1 MKNLIK
7 RVVLL
12 VAIFVVAGTNSI
24 YAFAAPNKKES
35 VVLLANAYDVENIL
49 VERIDDNSELILFTE
64 DDAKFQCEK
73 LEYSI
78 KDNDG
83 FSIPTLICDKPVKD
97 KNVSSYRIDDKI
109 YILYKEEDPV
119 SGQSI
124 KVNMSV
130 FDCSLGKMSQE
141 VNSFA
146 AINNDIYKL
155 IDTKTISTVSKVD
168 DEYVIQIIP
177 EENSKADTE
186 TLLTSK
192 YMIDSFEAT
201 KVGNDFIVIYT
212 IDKDNN
218 LETTDDKEIYRIDS
232 KTKVPVKITDS
243 TGFKQV
249 ISKDKNS
256 FYYYSDNNIYSI
268 AFTENISNQW
278 LDVSST
284 GDSFYQMSLYD
295 GIPKIVSTKLKFN
308 KVSDV
313 IGIYFTNRNEGQDV
327 AKTHLSIEDNE
338 GYGEYNISYNPD
350 ETFTFLSLQGLK
362 NKFNM
367 FKYESYAIAD
377 CKTADYSNIKTA
389 IENIPKYDAD
399 LYKEDLYQKIL
410 DVKDKI
416 RPGIMKDEQ
425 EILDRYLEEL
435 SNAIENSYKD
445 ADYSKIDEMLKK
457 IPIDLSIYTDNSVA
471 ALNEAKNSIIR
482 GKDIREQ
489 KTVDGY
495 AETLEKAI
503 KNLEKKIIINED
515 KNETISKEDN
525 ESNVPSTGDDSIT
538 VLILCAGFSMAALI
552 YLNRQRRK
560 IG

>member
-35 VVLLANAYDVENIL
+35 IVLLTNAYDVENIL
-49 VERIDDNSELILFTE
+49 VERIDDNSELILFTQY
-64 DDAKFQCEK
+64 DAKFQCEK
-73 LEYSI
+73 LKYSI
-78 KDNDG
+78 RKNG
-83 FSIPTLICDKPVKD
+83 SFSFPILIYDKPVKD
-97 KNVSSYRIDDKI
+97 KSVSSYRIDDKI
-109 YILYKEEDPV
+109 YILSKEVDPL

-124 KVNMSV
+124 KINMSV
-130 FDCSLGKMSQE
+130 FDCSLGRMSKE

-146 AINNDIYKL
+146 AVNNDIYKL
-155 IDTKTISTVSKVD
+155 IDAKTISTVSKVD

-177 EENSKADTE
+177 EENSKGDAE

-192 YMIDSFEAT
+192 YMIDTLEAT
-201 KVGNDFIVIYT
+201 KVGDNFIVIYT

-232 KTKVPVKITDS
+232 KTKVPVKMTDS

-268 AFTENISNQW
+268 AFTKDVSTKW

-284 GDSFYQMSLYD
+284 GNSFYQMSLYD
-295 GIPKIVSTKLKFN
+295 GIPKVVSTKLKFN

-313 IGIYFTNRNEGQDV
+313 IGIYFTNRNDGQDV
-327 AKTHLSIEDNE
+327 VKTHLSIEDNE
-338 GYGEYNISYNPD
+338 GYGAYNISYNPD
-350 ETFTFLSLQGLK
+350 ETFTFLNLQGLK
-362 NKFNM
+362 NNFSL

-389 IENIPKYDAD
+389 IANIPKYDAD

-410 DVKDKI
+410 DLKDKI

-457 IPIDLSIYTDNSVA
+457 IPIDLSIYTDKSVA
-471 ALNEAKNSIIR
+471 ALNDAKNSIIR

-489 KTVDGY
+489 KIVDGY

-503 KNLEKKIIINED
+503 KNLEKKTIINED
-515 KNETISKEDN
+515 KNEIISKEDS
-525 ESNVPSTGDDSIT
+525 ESNVPSTGDGSIT
-538 VLILCAGFSMAALI
+538 GLILCAGFSMVALI
-552 YLNRQRRK
+552 YLNRYRRK